1 MKKNILFLVFI
12 LNLLVINKL
21 LSQTQNYFGSSGA
34 LNGASWST
42 NPTGPY
48 TSALMTTGGPIVNF
62 NTVITENPVLSADVL
77 WAGINVTQNL
87 TFSRT
92 AGIIRNYNNTGNMII
107 DVSAGKTFDCS
118 AMTFS
123 GIAAAAQ
130 TKNGS
135 GTLVSQGGSF
145 GGGYTLN
152 AGTIIAKNTIAMG
165 GNVTPG
171 SLTINGGTI
180 ATDVS
185 RDFSGKFSGIIIGGD
200 FTLGSSIAPAA
211 IGSNLSFNSNVSL
224 GSSSHAITIGGIGIY
239 TLGGIIS
246 GNSGVG
252 LTINAAAAGV
262 LLFTN
267 SANSYSGTTSINTT
281 AELRLNPTSTS
292 ATFASQIDLV
302 GGKLSTTGIAT
313 GTSLSSSSTLKLSD
327 NSTIALGTN
336 VHSLTFSDSHS
347 VSWIPEKLL
356 TITGWL
362 GAKQST
368 GTAGRIYVG
377 VGGLSTAQLNQV
389 YFKGFSTGAQ
399 ILNTGEL
406 VPSTDL
412 PPGPAYQHFIMY
424 GQSLSVGFQSYPSLS
439 VDNVPGNYM
448 IGNQV
453 WINNGNSNLSTF
465 KPLIS
470 NLCANDVA
478 VALSRTNGKG
488 ECTITSMVNHLQ
500 KKINNSENLISTSC
514 GTGGKS
520 IEELSKECQTTTL
533 YNDFTTTINSG
544 ATIAKMTNSPITC
557 PAIVWMQGEWNYTL
571 PGTSTGLTVGSA
583 PTGDKST
590 YKSLLLTL
598 KNNMQTDA
606 MNKYNQTGKPL
617 FITYQVGA
625 QYTRGKELAIGMAEL
640 EASNENE
647 DIICAGPVYPVTD
660 RGGHLDPNGYRWY
673 GEMIA
678 KAYYKTKIE
687 NHRFI
692 PLQPKFISRTT
703 DANKIKIQFLVPKLP
718 LVLDDKTLDKV
729 PDYGFAVYND
739 NVKMAISSV
748 TVDGDCVYL
757 TCAGNL
763 TGVVEVNYAGLNTGI
778 LNGQGNLRDNDDYA
792 AFYNYIDLDKRNV
805 DNTYFY
811 PRDAAETTLRP
822 TFEPKDATGTII
834 YDKPY
839 PLYNFCVAFYY
850 KLDVGQQNYLIPIL
864 GGDLTTTVTPKMDL
878 SPYKVFQ
885 VDNFLC
891 VYTGKDQFI
900 SLQLIDLKGKV
911 VRTYASNNT
920 KFNINHLNKGVYIA
934 KVKTK
939 IATDTLSIIIK

>member
-1 MKKNILFLVFI
+1 MRKNLLFLLFI
-12 LNLLVINKL
+12 LNLFVINKL

-34 LNGASWST
+34 LNGNSWST
-42 NPTGPY
+42 SATGPY
-48 TSALMTTGGPIVNF
+48 TSAIVTNGGPIANF
-62 NTVITENPVLSADVL
+62 NTVITTNPILSADVL

-92 AGIIRNYNNTGNMII
+92 GGIIRNYNNAGNMII
-107 DVSAGKTFDCS
+107 DVSSGKTFDCS

-130 TKNGS
+130 TKNGE
-135 GTLVSQGGSF
+135 GILVTQGGSF

-152 AGTIIAKNTIAMG
+152 SGTIVAKNTISMG
-165 GNVTPG
+165 GNVTPS

-180 ATDVS
+180 AADVA
-185 RDFSGKFSGIIIGGD
+185 RNFSGKYSVITIGGD
-200 FTLGSSIAPAA
+200 FTLGSSVSPAVATANLTFDAPT
-211 IGSNLSFNSNVSL
+211 SL
-224 GSSSHAITIGGIGIY
+224 GSVTRAITIGGTGIY
-239 TLGGIIS
+239 TLGGVIG
-246 GNSGVG
+246 GNAG
-252 LTINAAAAGV
+252 LTVNATAAGI

-267 SANSYSGTTSINTT
+267 PANTYNGTTTINST

-292 ATFASQIDLV
+292 SIFASQIDLA

-313 GTSLSSSSTLKLSD
+313 GTNMVSSSTLKLSD
-327 NSTIALGTN
+327 NSTITLGTN

-347 VSWIPEKLL
+347 VSWTTDKLL
-356 TITGWL
+356 TVTGWM
-362 GAKQST
+362 GSKQSS
-368 GTAGRIYVG
+368 GSAGRIYVG
-377 VGGLSTAQLNQV
+377 VGGLSITQLNQV
-389 YFKGFSTGAQ
+389 YFKGFSAGAQ

-424 GQSLSVGFQSYPSLS
+424 GQSLSVGYQSYPSLS

-453 WINNGNSNLSTF
+453 WINNGNSNLSNFT
-465 KPLIS
+465 PLVS
-470 NLCANDVA
+470 NLCVLDAN
-478 VALSRTNGKG
+478 VALSRTNGRG
-488 ECTITSMVNHLQ
+488 ECAITSMVNHLQ
-500 KKINNSENLISTSC
+500 KKINNSDNLISTSC

-533 YNDFTTTINSG
+533 YNDYTTTISSG
-544 ATIAKMTNSPITC
+544 ASVAKMTNSPITC

-571 PGTSTGLTVGSA
+571 PSTSTGLTVGSI
-583 PTGDKST
+583 PTGDKNT

-598 KNNMQTDA
+598 KNNMQTDV
-606 MNKYNQTGKPL
+606 MSKYSQTEKPL

-678 KAYYKTKIE
+678 KAYYKTKVE

-692 PLQPKFISRTT
+692 PLQPKHISRTA
-703 DANKIKIQFLVPKLP
+703 DANKIKIQFIVPKLP
-718 LVLDDKTLDKV
+718 LVLDDKLVDKV

-739 NVKMAISSV
+739 NIKMVISSV

-757 TCAGNL
+757 TCTGNL
-763 TGVVEVNYAGLNTGI
+763 TGVVEVNYAGLNSGI
-778 LNGQGNLRDNDDYA
+778 LNGQGNLRDNDDYE
-792 AFYNYIDLDKRNV
+792 AFYNYIDLDKRNA
-805 DNTYFY
+805 DNTYYY
-811 PRDAAETTLRP
+811 PRDAEETTLRP
-822 TFEPKDATGTII
+822 TFEPKDATGNII

-850 KLDVGQQNYLIPIL
+850 KLDIGQQTYNVLFSNNTTSLVMNKSDKAFCQIYQKGDFLYVNNEELLISIQL
-864 GGDLTTTVTPKMDL
+864 FDLNGKM
-878 SPYKVFQ
+878 
-885 VDNFLC
+885 
-891 VYTGKDQFI
+891 
-900 SLQLIDLKGKV
+900 
-911 VRTYASNNT
+911 VRTYNGNN
-920 KFNINHLNKGVYIA
+920 NRYNLNQLKKGVYFG
-934 KVKTK
+934 KVNTYTSTK
-939 IATDTLSIIIK
+939 NFNVIIK

>member
-1 MKKNILFLVFI
+1 
-12 LNLLVINKL
+12 
-21 LSQTQNYFGSSGA
+21 
-34 LNGASWST
+34 
-42 NPTGPY
+42 
-48 TSALMTTGGPIVNF
+48 
-62 NTVITENPVLSADVL
+62 
-77 WAGINVTQNL
+77 
-87 TFSRT
+87 
-92 AGIIRNYNNTGNMII
+92 
-107 DVSAGKTFDCS
+107 
-118 AMTFS
+118 
-123 GIAAAAQ
+123 
-130 TKNGS
+130 
-135 GTLVSQGGSF
+135 
-145 GGGYTLN
+145 
-152 AGTIIAKNTIAMG
+152 
-165 GNVTPG
+165 
-171 SLTINGGTI
+171 
-180 ATDVS
+180 
-185 RDFSGKFSGIIIGGD
+185 
-200 FTLGSSIAPAA
+200 
-211 IGSNLSFNSNVSL
+211 
-224 GSSSHAITIGGIGIY
+224 
-239 TLGGIIS
+239 
-246 GNSGVG
+246 
-252 LTINAAAAGV
+252 
-262 LLFTN
+262 
-267 SANSYSGTTSINTT
+267 
-281 AELRLNPTSTS
+281 
-292 ATFASQIDLV
+292 
-302 GGKLSTTGIAT
+302 
-313 GTSLSSSSTLKLSD
+313 
-327 NSTIALGTN
+327 
-336 VHSLTFSDSHS
+336 
-347 VSWIPEKLL
+347 
-356 TITGWL
+356 
-362 GAKQST
+362 
-368 GTAGRIYVG
+368 
-377 VGGLSTAQLNQV
+377 
-389 YFKGFSTGAQ
+389 
-399 ILNTGEL
+399 
-406 VPSTDL
+406 
-412 PPGPAYQHFIMY
+412 
-424 GQSLSVGFQSYPSLS
+424 
-439 VDNVPGNYM
+439 
-448 IGNQV
+448 
-453 WINNGNSNLSTF
+453 
-465 KPLIS
+465 
-470 NLCANDVA
+470 
-478 VALSRTNGKG
+478 
-488 ECTITSMVNHLQ
+488 
-500 KKINNSENLISTSC
+500 
-514 GTGGKS
+514 
-520 IEELSKECQTTTL
+520 
-533 YNDFTTTINSG
+533 
-544 ATIAKMTNSPITC
+544 
-557 PAIVWMQGEWNYTL
+557 MQGEWNYTL

-583 PTGDKST
+583 PTGDKSI

-598 KNNMQTDA
+598 KNNMQTDV

-692 PLQPKFISRTT
+692 PLQPKFISRTA

-748 TVDGDCVYL
+748 TIDGDCVYL

-778 LNGQGNLRDNDDYA
+778 LNGQGNLRDNDDYE

-864 GGDLTTTVTPKMDL
+864 DGDLTTTVTPKMDL
-878 SPYKVFQ
+878 STYKVFQ